1 MSADFPWAELGMT
14 EAGDRRAIKRA
25 YAQRLKSCRPE
36 DDSEGFARLR
46 QAYEIALARAE
57 NDVAASVTPP
67 VLETAPPR
75 QTPDLG
81 TLEFDTPEFDAPEP
95 DALEP
100 DAPAW
105 EDEPREPE
113 ERETVEDLV
122 ADMAT
127 RTDALLALSPEEM
140 ARHLADDT
148 TLWNLES
155 KDRLSAFVASRVV
168 SDPSLVPPAALLV
181 LSRFFHWDDIT
192 VCQGLAARW
201 VAVDVLQQTLHAAQI
216 RLALESG
223 DPNYPPLAGKVLRW
237 GIGPRA
243 WLHALRWSGP
253 AKAHACME
261 DYPPLVARLV
271 FGQKTVWMWTR
282 LASGWPALGL
292 HLLRINLIVLALVSC
307 VRFPTY
313 PESSVELFL
322 TSLWSTAKVANTI
335 VVLLFAIGV
344 SRLWS
349 GLGVEQP
356 VPLGWSRRRRLVVL
370 ALLAVVTVALAVPFF
385 GSVRTAF
392 SVALI
397 GLVGSAALVVLPS
410 MVLGIAVVVGVG
422 AVSSVLSSRP
432 DLMEVARR
440 NLDFSQPW
448 LTWLLGAVL
457 MMASHMALREGC
469 AALRLPPMRLPSGL
483 GAVVLLTIVWLHL
496 QLF

>member
-1 MSADFPWAELGMT
+1 MSADFPWAELGMA

-46 QAYEIALARAE
+46 QAYETALAWAE
-57 NDVAASVTPP
+57 NDVATPVAPPP
-67 VLETAPPR
+67 VLEPAPPR
-75 QTPDLG
+75 QTP
-81 TLEFDTPEFDAPEP
+81 EFDVPEPDTPEPDTTTWEEEP
-95 DALEP
+95 QET
-100 DAPAW
+100 
-105 EDEPREPE
+105 E

-127 RTDALLALSPEEM
+127 RTDALLALPPDEM
-140 ARHLADDT
+140 ARQLADDT

-155 KDRLSAFVASRVV
+155 KDRLSAFVASRVI
-168 SDPSLVPPAALLV
+168 SDPSLVTSAAVLV

-192 VCQGLAARW
+192 VCRGLAARW
-201 VAVDVLQQTLHAAQI
+201 VAVDVLQQILHAAQI
-216 RLALESG
+216 RQALESG
-223 DPNYPPLAGKVLRW
+223 SPDYPPLAGKMLRW
-237 GIGPRA
+237 GTGPRA

-253 AKAHACME
+253 AKAHACMA

-282 LASGWPALGL
+282 LAGGWPALGL
-292 HLLRINLIVLALVSC
+292 HLLRINLILLALVAW
-307 VRFPTY
+307 VRFPGY
-313 PESSVELFL
+313 PESSFKLFL
-322 TSLWSTAKVANTI
+322 TSLWNTAKVANTI
-335 VVLLFAIGV
+335 VVLLFAVGV

-356 VPLGWSRRRRLVVL
+356 VPLGWSRRWRLAAL
-370 ALLAVVTVALAVPFF
+370 ALLTMVTVALAVPFF

-432 DLMEVARR
+432 DLMEIARR

-469 AALRLPPMRLPSGL
+469 TALRLPPMRLPSGL
-483 GAVVLLTIVWLHL
+483 GAAVLLTIVWLHL